1 MSGLMKSKLATLTS
15 AIAENLMTYR
25 ELLSKLS
32 TLTDKEL
39 DCTVIVNTEY
49 GEIEPDSLISHS
61 GSDWYDAP
69 YLS

>member
-1 MSGLMKSKLATLTS
+1 MKFKLATLIS

-25 ELLSKLS
+25 ELLFKLS
-32 TLTDKEL
+32 ALTDKEL